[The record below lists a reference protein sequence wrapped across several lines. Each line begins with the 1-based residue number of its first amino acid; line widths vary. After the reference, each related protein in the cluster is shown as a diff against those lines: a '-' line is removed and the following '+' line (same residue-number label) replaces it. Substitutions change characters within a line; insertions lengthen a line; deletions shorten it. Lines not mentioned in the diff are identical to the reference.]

1 MAINYWTHDEIR
13 VILDDLTPEIG
24 SEELKI
30 IAKKITRSPMA
41 VNAKILEIIGVK
53 TPTKVVKEVIE
64 EYNEADSSFEGDF
77 HQLINGEFPNL
88 DLSYIPS
95 TIFASVMFNR
105 KIKLALGDKV
115 LFRTLNDVFRMNCFS
130 SEMQEYFTDN
140 TKIYTIGG
148 YFGKSFWL
156 KEDYSEYPI
165 QFHIDLVR
173 KLIKKK

>member
-13 VILDDLTPEIG
+13 IILDDLTPEIG
-24 SEELKI
+24 SEELKV
-30 IAKKITRSPMA
+30 IAKKINRSPMA

-53 TPTKVVKEVIE
+53 DRTKVVRDVIE
-64 EYNEADSSFEGDF
+64 EYQLSSFPYDGDF
-77 HQLINGEFPNL
+77 NQLIYGEFPNL

-95 TIFASVMFNR
+95 TIFASVMANR
-105 KIKLALGDKV
+105 KLKLDLGDKV
-115 LFRTLNDVFRMNCFS
+115 LFRSLDDVFRMNCFS
-130 SEMQEYFTDN
+130 SEMEKYFNET